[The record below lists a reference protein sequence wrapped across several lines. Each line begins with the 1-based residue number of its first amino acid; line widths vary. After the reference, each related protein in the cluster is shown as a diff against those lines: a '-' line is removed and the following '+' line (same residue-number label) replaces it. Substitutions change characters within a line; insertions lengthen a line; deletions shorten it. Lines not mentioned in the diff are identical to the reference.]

1 MIVKIVGVSEI
12 FTFKDKRSGVNR
24 QARNLYIVRKPNPHE
39 VGTIGMISQSIF
51 IPETLL
57 AKVATFDPKK
67 DYNLI
72 YDSDGKYSYLADIQE
87 VI

>member
-12 FTFKDKRSGVNR
+12 FTYKDKKSGVNR
-24 QARNLYIVRKPNPHE
+24 QARNLYIVRKPNTRE
-39 VGTIGMISQSIF
+39 VGTIGMVSQSIF

-57 AKVATFDPKK
+57 TNVATFDPKK

>member
-1 MIVKIVGVSEI
+1 
-12 FTFKDKRSGVNR
+12 
-24 QARNLYIVRKPNPHE
+24 
-39 VGTIGMISQSIF
+39 MISQSIF

-57 AKVATFDPKK
+57 ATVATFDPKK
-67 DYNLI
+67 EYNLI